1 MSVYI
6 TNEMPSNY
14 KPSLKDLESLLD
26 SKLKSIHSSRNELD
40 ERFKCL

>member
-6 TNEMPSNY
+6 ANEMPSNE

-26 SKLKSIHSSRNELD
+26 SKLKSIHSSRNKLD

>member
-6 TNEMPSNY
+6 TNEMPSND

-26 SKLKSIHSSRNELD
+26 SKLKPIHSSRNELD

>member
-6 TNEMPSNY
+6 TNEMPSNG

-26 SKLKSIHSSRNELD
+26 SKLKSIHPSRNELD

>member
-1 MSVYI
+1 MFVYI
-6 TNEMPSNY
+6 TNEMPSND

>member
-1 MSVYI
+1 MPVYV
-6 TNEMPSNY
+6 TNEMPSND